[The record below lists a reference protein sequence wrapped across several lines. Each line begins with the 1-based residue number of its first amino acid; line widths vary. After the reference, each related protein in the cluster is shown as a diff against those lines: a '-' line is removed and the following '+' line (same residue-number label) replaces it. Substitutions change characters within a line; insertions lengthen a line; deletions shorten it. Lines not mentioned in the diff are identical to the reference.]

1 MRKDAPPKKRRQPKE
16 TKHKVVVLSKKS
28 DSEHTPPDPAP
39 QARKKR
45 RREPAP
51 ASGEPEARSPEA
63 VAEARARRKRR
74 RVVVPLAN
82 EPDADVPLSVAKA
95 RARRKH
101 QPVVVPL
108 SKAPEAVPISSA
120 TAIRPREKR
129 RRFLG
134 WSFVLCVLLPI
145 LIGTVYF
152 TSIATDR
159 YAATAGF
166 AVRGVNAGS
175 AIDGIGALTGLA
187 SAGSTT
193 SDSYIILKYLKSRD
207 IVERLQADMDL
218 RTAFSAPAIDPL
230 SRMGTD
236 LSIED
241 VVRYWDGMLRT
252 SFDSNS
258 GIVNLEVQAYSAEH
272 AEQIATLVLH
282 YTDEL
287 VNTLSVSA
295 RQDSVRFAETE
306 VERAEERLRAALQDI
321 RDFREQESSINPAAT
336 AQLDIELVG
345 GLESRLID
353 LRARIASI
361 EGSLDDNAPSL
372 LALRRQAE
380 ALEEQ
385 IAARAAEISGDTES
399 EGPEVAAMTGLLATY
414 EALEVE
420 KTFAQQVYQSAL
432 TSLEQARAEADRQQR
447 YLAVF
452 TLPAKP
458 EDAVYPKR
466 AQSVLM
472 LIAIVISIW
481 GIGALI
487 VYSVRDHLT

>member
-1 MRKDAPPKKRRQPKE
+1 MTKDAPQKPRTPQEPKPNIAA
-16 TKHKVVVLSKKS
+16 LSQKLDPTS
-28 DSEHTPPDPAP
+28 IPPDPAA
-39 QARKKR
+39 QAKKKR
-45 RREPAP
+45 SPNPDPTAREAETQS
-51 ASGEPEARSPEA
+51 AEA
-63 VAEARARRKRR
+63 VT
-74 RVVVPLAN
+74 
-82 EPDADVPLSVAKA
+82 KA
-95 RARRKH
+95 RAQRPQ

-108 SKAPEAVPISSA
+108 AKATTAQPLGFPTA
-120 TAIRPREKR
+120 TRPRAKR
-129 RRFLG
+129 RRALA
-134 WSFVLCVLLPI
+134 WSFVLCVVLPI
-145 LIGTVYF
+145 ILGTFYF
-152 TSIATDR
+152 TSVASDR
-159 YAATAGF
+159 YAASAGF

-193 SDSYIILKYLKSRD
+193 SDSYIVLKYLKSRD

-218 RTAFSAPAIDPL
+218 RAAYSAPAIDPL
-230 SRMGTD
+230 SRMDAD

-241 VVRYWDGMLRT
+241 FLRYWEGMVRT
-252 SFDSNS
+252 SFDSTS
-258 GIVNLEVQAYSAEH
+258 GIVTVEVQAFSAED
-272 AEQIATLVLH
+272 AEQIATLVLR

-287 VNTLSVSA
+287 VNALSVSA
-295 RQDSVRFAETE
+295 RQDSVRFAEAE
-306 VERAEERLRAALQDI
+306 VGRAEERLRTALQDI
-321 RDFREQESSINPAAT
+321 RDFREQESSINPAAS

-361 EGSLDDNAPSL
+361 EGSLDANAPSL
-372 LALRRQAE
+372 LALRRQAQ

-385 IAARAAEISGDTES
+385 IAAQAAEISGNTQS
-399 EGPEVAAMTGLLATY
+399 NGPDAAAMTGLLATY

-432 TSLEQARAEADRQQR
+432 SSLEQARAEADRQQR

-458 EDAVYPKR
+458 EDAIYPKR
-466 AQSVLM
+466 VQSILM
-472 LIAIVISIW
+472 LIAIAFSVW
-481 GIGALI
+481 GIGALM